1 MSLFTVATSIKRRLF
16 SFQHR
21 RPIVTESIVGS
32 KVQQICRFGIGDSRR
47 TISTG
52 ATRGATAAAS
62 RNAKERIVRLLFQD
76 EDGEQIFNGN
86 KSLNVS
92 DYSYTDLRRAYL
104 KRLQVIHP
112 DKANV
117 NFIDTVPDQYI
128 NNERCQKRAR
138 LIRSKE
144 ELTKDFQ
151 ELRSAWDRYEELSK
165 DMTKVIRGD
174 GKRANFTEF
183 GVGCSFSDNEKEKA
197 LRKEITDQ
205 ACRGWF
211 SSGLMS
217 SGLSNESDD
226 NVKSNRPSDST
237 NENTV
242 VAPDLNLK
250 QESLL
255 DDSMFVQAGFH
266 NDHDESS
273 ASSRGTKMDSTRRHQ
288 RTLIPGI
295 NLGTSH

>member
-1 MSLFTVATSIKRRLF
+1 
-16 SFQHR
+16 
-21 RPIVTESIVGS
+21 
-32 KVQQICRFGIGDSRR
+32 
-47 TISTG
+47 
-52 ATRGATAAAS
+52 
-62 RNAKERIVRLLFQD
+62 VRLLFQD
-76 EDGEQIFNGN
+76 EDREQNCNGN
-86 KSLNVS
+86 KSWNVS

-117 NFIDTVPDQYI
+117 NFIDVDPDQVS
-128 NNERCQKRAR
+128 NKQRCRKQAR

-217 SGLSNESDD
+217 SGLSTESDD
-226 NVKSNRPSDST
+226 NVKSRQSDST
-237 NENTV
+237 NKNTV
-242 VAPDLNLK
+242 GAPDLKLK

-266 NDHDESS
+266 KDHDEASV
-273 ASSRGTKMDSTRRHQ
+273 SSRGTKMDSTRSHQ

-295 NLGTSH
+295 N